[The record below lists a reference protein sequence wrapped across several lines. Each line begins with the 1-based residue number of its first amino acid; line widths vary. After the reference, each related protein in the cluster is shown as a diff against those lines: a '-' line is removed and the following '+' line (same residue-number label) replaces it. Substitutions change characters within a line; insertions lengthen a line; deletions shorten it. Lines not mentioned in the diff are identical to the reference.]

1 MAGHVHAQAWQWL
14 AEGQSIQA
22 RRTGFIGPQEWAIFP
37 SDFKPE
43 ATVLALMGDEKWEF
57 RVAPRTLTIA
67 GVEIEAP
74 LTEAIQGQTVYA
86 SDATGRV
93 AAITFNAVHI
103 THGKGHEDA
112 LANGRLFATQEAAKA
127 AYDAITALLTGK
139 DAA

>member
-1 MAGHVHAQAWQWL
+1 MAENKYAQVLRWIADGEIVQW
-14 AEGQSIQA
+14 
-22 RRTGFIGPQEWAIFP
+22 
-37 SDFKPE
+37 KPE
-43 ATVLALMGDEKWEF
+43 SCEWVDQRWESTLSEIANHEYQPESY
-57 RVAPRTLTIA
+57 RIAPRTLTIA

-93 AAITFNAVHI
+93 APFRFSEADI
-103 THGKGHEDA
+103 KGVEDA
-112 LANGRLFATQEAAKA
+112 LANGRLFATPEAAKA